1 MGLCP
6 TLTLCDGGAK
16 LHGAEKMGDR
26 TAISGRDWGLILT
39 LSLLWG
45 GAFFMI
51 AVALRA
57 FPPNTLVL
65 ARMGIASVPLLIIVA
80 FSGEK
85 LPRDIATWRR
95 LAILGALNIAIPF
108 MLFIW
113 GQTRVPSGLASILNA
128 TTPLWGVLAAHFL
141 TVDEK
146 ATPPRVI
153 GVLLGFAGVGT
164 MIGSD
169 ALGGFGGSFAGQ
181 LACLAATLCYA
192 LAAIYARRFGESG
205 LPPLTV
211 ATGQVLTSA
220 LMMVPI
226 ALIVDQPWTLP
237 RPGLAPVVATILL
250 ALVSTSF
257 TYVLYFR
264 LLESAGASNSL
275 LPTFLMPIVAILLG
289 SMILDEVLEP
299 KHFAGMALIALG
311 LAAIDGRPLRMLARN
326 ANVP

>member
-1 MGLCP
+1 
-6 TLTLCDGGAK
+6 
-16 LHGAEKMGDR
+16 MGDR
-26 TAISGRDWGLILT
+26 TAISARDWSLILT

-45 GAFFMI
+45 GAFFLI
-51 AVALRA
+51 AIGLRA

-65 ARMGIASVPLLIIVA
+65 ARMSIAAIPLLLLVRLTGG
-80 FSGEK
+80 S
-85 LPRDIATWRR
+85 LPRDVATWRS
-95 LAILGALNIAIPF
+95 LAVLGALNIAIPF

-113 GQTRVPSGLASILNA
+113 GQTRVPSGLASVLNA

-146 ATPPRVI
+146 ATPARVI

-192 LAAIYARRFGESG
+192 LAAIYARRFGASG

-211 ATGQVLTSA
+211 ATGQVVTSA
-220 LMMVPI
+220 LIMIPI
-226 ALIVDQPWTLP
+226 ALFLDRPWTLP
-237 RPGLAPVVATILL
+237 PPGLAPIAATVIL

-311 LAAIDGRPLRMLARN
+311 LAAIDGRPFRMLARN